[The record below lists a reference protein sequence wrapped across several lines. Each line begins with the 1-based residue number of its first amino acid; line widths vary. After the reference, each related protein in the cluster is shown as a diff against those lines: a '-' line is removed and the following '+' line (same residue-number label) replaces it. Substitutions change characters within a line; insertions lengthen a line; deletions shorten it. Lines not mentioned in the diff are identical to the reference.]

1 MGNDRKSAPWSRI
14 FLPAG
19 YRVSATT
26 RSAVAAAIEWQQQE
40 RCRKIAIT
48 AKGIR
53 LDSEVDPRFGR
64 APYILIV
71 DTETLAFEAVDN
83 SDNVNA
89 FKGAGIQAA
98 SMVSE
103 RGAQVLMTGYC
114 GPKAFTTLQAAG
126 VKVVDDV
133 SGTVRDAVEAFK
145 AGRVTYATA
154 ANKEAHW

>member
-1 MGNDRKSAPWSRI
+1 M
-14 FLPAG
+14 
-19 YRVSATT
+19 
-26 RSAVAAAIEWQQQE
+26 
-40 RCRKIAIT
+40 KIAIT

-71 DTETLAFEAVDN
+71 DTETLALEAVDN
-83 SDNVNA
+83 SENVNA
-89 FKGAGIQAA
+89 FKGAGIKAA

-114 GPKAFTTLQAAG
+114 GPKAFTTLEAAG
-126 VKVVDDV
+126 VKVVNDV
-133 SGTVRDAVEAFK
+133 TGTVRDALEAFK
-145 AGRVTYATA
+145 SGRVTYADA